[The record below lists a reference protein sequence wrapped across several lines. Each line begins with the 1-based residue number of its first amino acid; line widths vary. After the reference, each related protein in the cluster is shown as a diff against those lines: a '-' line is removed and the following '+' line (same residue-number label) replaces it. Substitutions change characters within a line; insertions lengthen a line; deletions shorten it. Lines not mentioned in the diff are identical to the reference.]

1 MEMGLCWQVLHE
13 ESPIPSSAITITSS
27 ARRTCKVKLAEFT
40 TLRSCKI
47 AKNGHK
53 AMRCYIAMKMA
64 FPLMVNNNTVCWDS
78 IVAGLKGDKSLTAKL
93 ESGDEEI
100 KVMLLDYI
108 SNI

>member
-1 MEMGLCWQVLHE
+1 M
-13 ESPIPSSAITITSS
+13 
-27 ARRTCKVKLAEFT
+27 KLAEFT

-64 FPLMVNNNTVCWDS
+64 FPLMVNNNTICWDS